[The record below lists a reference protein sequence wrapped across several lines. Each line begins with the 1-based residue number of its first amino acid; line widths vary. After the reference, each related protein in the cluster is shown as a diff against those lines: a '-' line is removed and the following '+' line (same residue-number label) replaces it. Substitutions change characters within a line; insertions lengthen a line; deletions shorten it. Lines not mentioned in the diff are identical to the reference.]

1 MSSPGTVVPAQH
13 SSMPLGQPAT
23 HMQGSPQPS
32 PQGAAEAGPQG
43 PHQSA
48 PAQGMHT
55 PRVGVAGVRHV
66 CVLIAQSYP
75 TLWDTMNCSL
85 PGSSVHGIS

>member
-1 MSSPGTVVPAQH
+1 MSSPGTMAPALN

-43 PHQSA
+43 PRQSA
-48 PAQGMHT
+48 PAQGMHP
-55 PRVGVAGVRHV
+55 PRVGVAGVRHT
-66 CVLIAQSYP
+66 CVLIAQSHP
-75 TLWDTMNCSL
+75 TLWNTTDCSL